1 MTAEQIAWFGS
12 VLAFALA
19 MAATPGPNNA
29 MVAASGARFGVKR
42 TLPHMLGITLGFP
55 VMVLAVAIGAGQALA
70 DNPWL
75 HGALRWV
82 GAAYMLWLAWSIA
95 RPHPATAHGVEGHGA
110 GAHGVEAGR
119 RPLGLLPAALFQWVN
134 PKAWIIAVGAVVTYS
149 GTGAPLAQTLTMA
162 AIFGAVTLP
171 AVLLWTLVGAGA
183 ASLLRTERAL
193 RRFDW
198 AMAALL
204 VASLVP
210 MLFE

>member
-1 MTAEQIAWFGS
+1 MSPEQIAWFGS
-12 VLAFALA
+12 AAAFALA

-29 MVAASGARFGVKR
+29 MVAASGARFGVRR

-55 VMVLAVAIGAGQALA
+55 AMLVAVAIGAGQLLA
-70 DNPWL
+70 ENPWV
-75 HGALRWV
+75 HAVLRPV

-95 RPHPATAHGVEGHGA
+95 RPHAPVALDGSDP
-110 GAHGVEAGR
+110 GR
-119 RPLGLLPAALFQWVN
+119 QPLGLLPAALFQWVN

-149 GTGAPLAQTLTMA
+149 GAGAPLSQTLVMA
-162 AIFGAVTLP
+162 AIFAAVTLP

-183 ASLLRTERAL
+183 ASLLRSERAL
-193 RRFDW
+193 RRFDL

-210 MLFE
+210 MLLD